1 VRKVDT
7 DMKWGKAS
15 SLVNPELKLIIF
27 GGKGGSGKTTSAA
40 ATALYLNKAYPDRRL
55 LVMSVDPAHSL
66 ADSFSTVLDGNKV
79 TPIAENMWCL
89 EIEAQE
95 LLAQYKAR
103 YGDVMKEIV
112 DRVTYFDKQDIGS
125 FFDLSLPGL
134 DEVMAITRIAD
145 LLKGDK
151 YDLIIL
157 DTAPTGHTKILLSL
171 PQRMAQWVD
180 VMNMLMEKHRYI
192 VRAMTGRYKKDKCD
206 TFIEN
211 QRKDLR
217 RVRALLTSARTT
229 EFVPVTTPQPMSIF
243 EVEKLTQALLKEGVP
258 IKNVIVNQVIEER
271 ECPFCASR
279 GQRQQGYLQDL
290 EQKFASFNLVKV
302 SSFPY
307 EIRGQQRLM
316 EYGRILF
323 EGGSYSAPVQAM
335 APGVVGI
342 EAVEKPVQA
351 LLKDGVLVDE
361 EGLSRLSLQGRSF
374 IIFGGKG
381 GVGKTVIAA
390 ASALH
395 LATVKPQQKVLVF
408 STDPAHSLSD
418 VFEQH
423 IANKITKIGEV
434 DNLYALEIDGNK
446 LLENFKRELK
456 DDIEEAFDKFLGGGV
471 DIKFDREILQEL
483 LSVSPPGLDE
493 LMALKEILDLRKEKE
508 YDLFVLDSAA
518 SGHLLRFLE
527 LPQLVRDWLKTTFSL
542 LLKYKGLGTMR
553 FHNATER
560 LLDLSRRLREI
571 MNVLSDPQRT
581 EFVMITIPE
590 AMAIAE
596 AVDLASSLKNL
607 SVPSSNLILNMVM
620 PPTDCAF
627 CARKRE
633 EQIGY
638 LEESKTGF
646 PNHNIVHLPLF
657 TQPTRGIEGLSK
669 LADNLYGNKEA
680 MSLREAR

>member
-1 VRKVDT
+1 
-7 DMKWGKAS
+7 MKWEKAS
-15 SLVNPELKLIIF
+15 SLINPELELIIF
-27 GGKGGSGKTTSAA
+27 GGKGGSGKTTSTA
-40 ATALYLNKAYPDRRL
+40 ATALYLNKAYPDKRL

-66 ADSFSTVLDGNKV
+66 ADSFDIALASNKA
-79 TPIAENMWCL
+79 TPVAENMWCL

-103 YGDVMKEIV
+103 YDDVMKEIT
-112 DRVTYFDKQDIGS
+112 DRATYFDKEDIDN
-125 FFDLSLPGL
+125 FFGLSLPGL
-134 DEVMAITRIAD
+134 DEIMAITRIAD

-171 PQRMAQWVD
+171 PQKMAQWVD

-192 VRAMTGRYKKDKCD
+192 VKAMTGRYKKDRCD
-206 TFIEN
+206 AFIEG
-211 QRKDLR
+211 QRNDLR
-217 RVRALLTSARTT
+217 RVRALLTSVKAT
-229 EFVPVTTPQPMSIF
+229 EFVPVTIPQPMSIL
-243 EVEKLTQALLKEGVP
+243 EVEKLTQALLKDGIP
-258 IKNVIVNQVIEER
+258 IKNVIVNQVIEEK

-279 GQRQQGYLQDL
+279 RQRQQDYLRDL

-302 SSFPY
+302 PSFPY

-316 EYGRILF
+316 EYARILF
-323 EGGSYSAPVQAM
+323 EGGSYSTPVQAM
-335 APGVVGI
+335 APVVAGI
-342 EAVEKPVQA
+342 EAVEKLVQA
-351 LLKDGVLVDE
+351 LVNDGVLVDE
-361 EGLSRLSLQGRSF
+361 ERLSRLSLQGRSF

-423 IANKITKIGEV
+423 IANKITRIGDV

-456 DDIEEAFDKFLGGGV
+456 DDIGGAFDRFLGGSV

-483 LSVSPPGLDE
+483 LSMSPPGLDE

-518 SGHLLRFLE
+518 SGHLIRFLE

-560 LLDLSRRLREI
+560 LLDLSKRLREI
-571 MNVLSDPQRT
+571 MNALSDPERT

-596 AVDLASSLKNL
+596 AADLASSLKNL
-607 SVPSSNLILNMVM
+607 SVPSSNLIINMVM

-638 LEESKTGF
+638 LEEIKTGF
-646 PNHNIVHLPLF
+646 PNHNIIHLPLF
-657 TQPTRGIEGLSK
+657 PQSTRGIEALRK
-669 LADNLYGNKEA
+669 LADNLYGSKEA
-680 MSLREAR
+680 MSQRSAR